1 MAPIADTHI
10 EYRQNLVSRALGAV
24 PPALWALA
32 GLLIIWELCVRIAQ
46 VPAFILPPPSDIFEE
61 IVKNAHRLAPNALV
75 TMSEVLLGFLCSVAV
90 GVPLAVMIVYS
101 RFMEK
106 AIYPLIVASQTIP
119 KVAIAP
125 LMLTWFGYGMAPK
138 IVIVVLLSF
147 FPIVI
152 NSVMG
157 LKSASREMIYLS
169 RSMGASGWQTFW
181 KFRLPQALPSIF
193 AGLKL
198 ATALS
203 VIGAIVAEFI
213 GADKGLG
220 YLILIAGANFD
231 IARQFASVVVISLI
245 GVVFFAVLER
255 IERIAIPWRRAR
267 PLRTGIG
274 LQARCNERAAQRAAF
289 SFRLH

>member
-1 MAPIADTHI
+1 MAPITDTHF
-10 EYRQNLVSRALGAV
+10 EYKQNMVSRALGLV

-32 GLLIIWELCVRIAQ
+32 GLLVFWELAVRLADI
-46 VPAFILPPPSDIFEE
+46 PSFILPPPSAIFEE
-61 IVKNAHRLAPNALV
+61 MVSYGPRLAPNALV

-255 IERIAIPWRRAR
+255 IERIAIPWRTSTAV
-267 PLRTGIG
+267 
-274 LQARCNERAAQRAAF
+274 AERG
-289 SFRLH
+289 

>member
-1 MAPIADTHI
+1 
-10 EYRQNLVSRALGAV
+10 
-24 PPALWALA
+24 
-32 GLLIIWELCVRIAQ
+32 
-46 VPAFILPPPSDIFEE
+46 
-61 IVKNAHRLAPNALV
+61 
-75 TMSEVLLGFLCSVAV
+75 
-90 GVPLAVMIVYS
+90 
-101 RFMEK
+101 MEK

-255 IERIAIPWRRAR
+255 IERIAIPWKASTAVADR
-267 PLRTGIG
+267 G
-274 LQARCNERAAQRAAF
+274 
-289 SFRLH
+289 